1 MAEQIDIPSG
11 PGPDPEPEG
20 RNNTLIIIAVVVLV
34 LLCCCC
40 GSLAAAWY
48 LGDPILEALDL
59 AFQTLD
65 ILV

>member
-11 PGPDPEPEG
+11 PEPEPEG

-40 GSLAAAWY
+40 GSLVAAWY
-48 LGDPILEALDL
+48 LGDPILEALEDL
-59 AFQTLD
+59 AFQTLHM
-65 ILV
+65 LV